1 MVFDES
7 IMATREVID
16 FLKSSAKIL
25 NAKSK
30 LKMGAGLFDEYLGIL
45 VTPNTVVFKDIIQLL
60 FDSGDEFLRR
70 VKYHTASDGGMKE
83 QWNSETGFNQGAADL
98 TWSYTAFCTMK
109 NSRDAAKR
117 AIKFYAYK
125 YV

>member
-25 NAKSK
+25 NAK
-30 LKMGAGLFDEYLGIL
+30 M
-45 VTPNTVVFKDIIQLL
+45 TPNTVVFKDIIQLL